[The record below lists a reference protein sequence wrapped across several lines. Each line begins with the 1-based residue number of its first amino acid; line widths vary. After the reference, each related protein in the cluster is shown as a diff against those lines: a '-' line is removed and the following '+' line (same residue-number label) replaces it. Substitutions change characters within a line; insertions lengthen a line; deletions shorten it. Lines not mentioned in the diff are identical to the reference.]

1 VIPTTNKVY
10 KVISTIKFKKSN
22 NSWPP
27 HLAPQDHTRQ
37 QKYKRGKDPTVICSS
52 STQQFNQQTSPSPQQ
67 QDITMSHRTDTVEC
81 ANCLS
86 VFKGLRGLTM
96 HRNHRPD
103 CHKAYLQLSHFKK
116 QPASGVATS
125 RSNQQQTKN
134 RNSKKQRVDSSGNAS
149 STPLLAQEDFNKE
162 TLNSFPHRE
171 MYHTNSSSGLLSVT
185 GNTAAPNSD
194 SEDNNSNQNSS
205 FMELLVEEPSSG
217 VESVEDT
224 EGEDATTGNATD
236 DDTPDTS
243 LLKLYNDINSVL
255 YSNDELPLNKFSIQ
269 EKVQV
274 DLLRTLKQY

>member
-1 VIPTTNKVY
+1 
-10 KVISTIKFKKSN
+10 
-22 NSWPP
+22 
-27 HLAPQDHTRQ
+27 
-37 QKYKRGKDPTVICSS
+37 
-52 STQQFNQQTSPSPQQ
+52 
-67 QDITMSHRTDTVEC
+67 
-81 ANCLS
+81 
-86 VFKGLRGLTM
+86 M

-274 DLLRTLKQY
+274 DLLRTLKRLKAPLKTFHEVLNWSERAKCAGYRFTEGKPTRKQLLLAELQAMTHLKDFQPQTKKLQLPHSKQTVEIVYLNAKAVMTSLLSSPTSR